1 MPLRFF
7 ALAFGDEHMNGH
19 AVVRTAGALGT
30 VARERERTSDGGRTY
45 RPLRA
50 YETMRRRGDLAGTR
64 DSREGGFSAPPCFF
78 HRDCGGTAAVEKQ
91 GKAVCRACAD
101 GLKGTEYPLRA
112 PSREP
117 LYRKAEELVLQL
129 EMKEGR
135 RKRGGE

>member
-1 MPLRFF
+1 
-7 ALAFGDEHMNGH
+7 MNGH
-19 AVVRTAGALGT
+19 AFVRTAGAPGT
-30 VARERERTSDGGRTY
+30 VARERGRANERSGGPY
-45 RPLRA
+45 RPLRT
-50 YETMRRRGDLAGTR
+50 YGIRRSGDPAGTDLSR
-64 DSREGGFSAPPCFF
+64 DAREDGFSAPPCFF
-78 HRDCGGTAAVEKQ
+78 HRDCSGIAAVEKQ

-117 LYRKAEELVLQL
+117 LYRRAEELVLQL